1 MLGKTAEITHDFEIV
16 DAWRSWFFQTPP
28 IMEAMIVARF
38 PDLSYV
44 SRW

>member
-1 MLGKTAEITHDFEIV
+1 MPDGHD
-16 DAWRSWFFQTPP
+16 FFQTPP

-44 SRW
+44 SR